1 MLNKPIIDNHVS
13 TEISELQ
20 KQVTNLNYSN
30 PTSTIYNTLEINL
43 QYWYLNYV
51 KYEEIYIARSNY
63 FLNNTSILSISSG
76 YD

>member
-51 KYEEIYIARSNY
+51 KYEEIYIARRNY